1 MVGEQDSSEVVW
13 NRERVG
19 VGRASARVEL
29 VVMEEEEERIL
40 RIHHRSR
47 ALFR

>member
-29 VVMEEEEERIL
+29 VVMEEEERIL

>member
-13 NRERVG
+13 TRERVG
-19 VGRASARVEL
+19 VGRESARVEL
-29 VVMEEEEERIL
+29 VVMEEERIQ
-40 RIHHRSR
+40 RSR